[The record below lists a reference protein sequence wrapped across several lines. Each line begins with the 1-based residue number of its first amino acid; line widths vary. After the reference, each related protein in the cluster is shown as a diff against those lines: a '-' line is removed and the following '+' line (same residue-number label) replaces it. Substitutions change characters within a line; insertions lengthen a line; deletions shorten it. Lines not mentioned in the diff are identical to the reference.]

1 MKCLF
6 KYSVNTVLHSDIK
19 RGQLGNKN
27 RILYFRQ
34 DVKNVNISKVVYIWY
49 HHINKHQT
57 MDFFLKNHFVLSVYL
72 DILLKGIVHPKK
84 IKNLL

>member
-1 MKCLF
+1 MEKYNFEKYPQRVMKCLF

-34 DVKNVNISKVVYIWY
+34 DVKNVNISKVVYI
-49 HHINKHQT
+49 
-57 MDFFLKNHFVLSVYL
+57 
-72 DILLKGIVHPKK
+72 
-84 IKNLL
+84 